1 MSSSTIDVVPIWDCI
16 EVVRVISLSTLR
28 SYWQAKPDAEEPLR
42 RWYTEAIY
50 ASWASPAELK
60 EKYRS
65 ASILKNGRVVF
76 NIDGN
81 KYRLIVAV
89 LYESQIVF
97 IKFVGTHEEYD
108 KVDAQI
114 VER

>member
-1 MSSSTIDVVPIWDCI
+1 M
-16 EVVRVISLSTLR
+16 RVISLSTLR
-28 SYWQAKPDAEEPLR
+28 NFWAANPDAEIPLR

-50 ASWASPAELK
+50 ASWALPSDVK
-60 EKYRS
+60 ERYRS

-76 NIDGN
+76 NIGGN
-81 KYRLIVAV
+81 KYRLIAAV
-89 LYESQIVF
+89 LYQSQIVF

-108 KVDAQI
+108 LVDAQT